1 MLNTVII
8 ADDLTGA
15 NDTGA
20 ILAQDGFSVG
30 TVLKL
35 EQMKDFNQYDVLCV
49 STNSRGMSK
58 EDAYR
63 VVKETASYFPKD
75 DKILYSKRIDSTLRG
90 NVGAEIDSILDYLG
104 EDYHAVVVAS
114 FPASGRTSIGD
125 ILLVNGVPL
134 QKTEVA
140 KDPTSP
146 VDTSRVTE
154 IIKKQTKH
162 SVGYIGLEKVTK
174 SSSYLLE
181 ELTKELEAHRVVAV
195 DAQSN
200 RDIEAIAACC
210 SACGIKVV
218 AIDPGPF
225 TAALANQ
232 IFKRKKTEKEKKIL
246 CGIGSASEL
255 TRQQL
260 KYLKE
265 TGNPFIVKIDTSK
278 FFEEEL
284 RKEEIKRVQEAIIR
298 GAEDYR
304 VLVIATTTEKE
315 DVLDL
320 SQVKGAEN
328 LSKKECAAI
337 ITGTMAEVLESLL
350 HILKERIGGI
360 YASGGD
366 VAAAFC
372 ERLGIS
378 GFHVKGE
385 VIPLAIYSQTVGGY
399 AEGLPMITK
408 GGLVGKEDTLVQCLD
423 YLDTVIEG

>member
-104 EDYHAVVVAS
+104 EEYHAVVVAS

-181 ELTKELEAHRVVAV
+181 ELTKELETHRVVAV

-232 IFKRKKTEKEKKIL
+232 IFKRKKQKRK
-246 CGIGSASEL
+246 
-255 TRQQL
+255 R
-260 KYLKE
+260 
-265 TGNPFIVKIDTSK
+265 K
-278 FFEEEL
+278 F
-284 RKEEIKRVQEAIIR
+284 
-298 GAEDYR
+298 
-304 VLVIATTTEKE
+304 
-315 DVLDL
+315 
-320 SQVKGAEN
+320 
-328 LSKKECAAI
+328 
-337 ITGTMAEVLESLL
+337 
-350 HILKERIGGI
+350 
-360 YASGGD
+360 
-366 VAAAFC
+366 
-372 ERLGIS
+372 
-378 GFHVKGE
+378 
-385 VIPLAIYSQTVGGY
+385 Y
-399 AEGLPMITK
+399 AELA
-408 GGLVGKEDTLVQCLD
+408 VQ
-423 YLDTVIEG
+423 VN

>member
-1 MLNTVII
+1 MLHTVII

-20 ILAQDGFSVG
+20 ILAQNGFHVG
-30 TVLKL
+30 TILKF
-35 EQMKDFNQYDVLCV
+35 EHIQDFECYDVICA
-49 STNSRGMSK
+49 STNSRGMSEK
-58 EDAYR
+58 DAYEIVQR
-63 VVKETASYFPKD
+63 TAEYFPKSHD
-75 DKILYSKRIDSTLRG
+75 ILYSKRIDSTLRG
-90 NVGAEIDSILDYLG
+90 NVGTEIDSILDYLG
-104 EDYHAVVVAS
+104 EEYHAVVVAS
-114 FPASGRTSIGD
+114 FPDSGRTSVGD
-125 ILLVNGVPL
+125 MLLVHGIPL

-154 IIKKQTKH
+154 IVKKQTKYN
-162 SVGYIGLEKVTK
+162 VGYIGLEKVVK

-181 ELTKELEAHRVVAV
+181 ELTKELENHRIVVV
-195 DAQSN
+195 DAQNN

-210 SACGIKVV
+210 SACGMKVV
-218 AIDPGPF
+218 SIDPGPF

-232 IFKRKKTEKEKKIL
+232 IFKRKKTATEKKIL
-246 CGIGSASEL
+246 CGIGSATEL

-260 KYLKE
+260 KYLRE
-265 TGNPFIVKIDTSK
+265 TENPYIVKIDPSK
-278 FFEEEL
+278 FFEEKV
-284 RKEEIKRVQEAIIR
+284 RREEMERVKQQIIR
-298 GAEDYR
+298 GSEDYR
-304 VLVIATTTEKE
+304 VLVIATTLEKE

-320 SQVKGAEN
+320 SQVRGASH
-328 LSKKECAAI
+328 LSKKECATM
-337 ITGTMAEVLESLL
+337 ITTTIAEVLDDLL
-350 HILKERIGGI
+350 HILSERIGGV

-399 AEGLPMITK
+399 AQGLPMITK